1 MSDHVEILSD
11 LYRRLL
17 AGRPA
22 ADDVE
27 AALEGV
33 AGA

>member
-1 MSDHVEILSD
+1 MADHVEILSD

-17 AGRPA
+17 ARPA
-22 ADDVE
+22 RADAVE
-27 AALEGV
+27 EALEGV